1 MGRGLLLKTA
11 SRAALAL
18 AVIAAA
24 ACAGRP
30 APGAPLPQGADP
42 GAMMRRGL
50 EIAGTYRVAAIT
62 ERRFTHAEFWQAVE
76 QPLASNVFRV
86 EDVGRSIQGR
96 SLRTVS
102 YGNGPVRVLL
112 WSQMHGDEATATMA
126 LADIFR
132 FLAEA
137 TDDPLRERL
146 RQQLTIVFLPMLNP
160 DGAELFQRENAL
172 GVDVNRD
179 ARRLVT
185 PEARA
190 LKGVHDRFQPRFGFN
205 LHDQSART
213 RVGTNGEQAAM
224 ALLAPAY
231 DAARGYNAVR
241 SDARHVAATIVQMLA
256 SEIPGRVARYDDTFN
271 PRAFGD
277 LMQTW
282 GTSTVLIES
291 GALPGDPQKQRLRAI
306 NVAAILGALD
316 AIATN
321 RFAAAGATPYE
332 ALAFNSGGISDLLV
346 VGAQVV
352 LPGRS
357 PMLAD
362 IAINYDDPVARTG
375 ARIREV
381 GDLQAVQA
389 IDTIDVAGLFL
400 HQARQALVN
409 RGTASWLTIGSSAAL
424 DVRRGPDP
432 GSALV
437 RQIGDSA
444 R

>member
-1 MGRGLLLKTA
+1 
-11 SRAALAL
+11 
-18 AVIAAA
+18 
-24 ACAGRP
+24 
-30 APGAPLPQGADP
+30 
-42 GAMMRRGL
+42 
-50 EIAGTYRVAAIT
+50 
-62 ERRFTHAEFWQAVE
+62 
-76 QPLASNVFRV
+76 
-86 EDVGRSIQGR
+86 
-96 SLRTVS
+96 
-102 YGNGPVRVLL
+102 VLL

-137 TDDPLRERL
+137 TNDPLRERL
-146 RQQLTIVFLPMLNP
+146 REQLTIVFLPLLNP

-172 GVDVNRD
+172 GIDINRD

-190 LKGVHDRFQPRFGFN
+190 LKSVHDRFQPRFGFN

-213 RVGTNGEQAAM
+213 RVGDNGEQAAI

-241 SDARHVAATIVQMLA
+241 SDARLVAATIAQLLA

-282 GTSTVLIES
+282 GTSTVLIEA
-291 GALPGDPQKQRLRAI
+291 GALPDDPQKQRLRAV
-306 NVAAILGALD
+306 NVAVILGALD
-316 AIATN
+316 AIATS
-321 RFAAAGATPYE
+321 RFGAAGATPYE
-332 ALAFNSGGISDLLV
+332 SLPFNSGGASDLLV
-346 VGAQVV
+346 VGAHVV
-352 LPGRS
+352 LPGRA

-400 HQARQALVN
+400 HPVRQALVN
-409 RGTASWLTIGSSAAL
+409 RGAASWLTIGSRAAL

>member
-1 MGRGLLLKTA
+1 M
-11 SRAALAL
+11 RATLTLA
-18 AVIAAA
+18 AIAGV
-24 ACAGRP
+24 ACAAPP
-30 APGAPLPQGADP
+30 APGALTVRGAGAD
-42 GAMMRRGL
+42 ATMRGGL
-50 EIAGTYRVAAIT
+50 GIAAQYRVAAIT
-62 ERRFTHAEFWQAVE
+62 ERRFTHADFWRAVE
-76 QPLASNVFRV
+76 TPLSNNVFRV
-86 EDVGRSIQGR
+86 EEVGRSIQDR
-96 SLRTVS
+96 PIRTVR
-102 YGNGPVRVLL
+102 YGNGPIRVLL

-132 FLAEA
+132 FLSEA
-137 TDDPLRERL
+137 TDDSLRERL
-146 RQQLTIVFLPMLNP
+146 RERLTIVFLPMLNP
-160 DGAELFQRENAL
+160 DGAELFQRENAV
-172 GVDVNRD
+172 GIDVNRD
-179 ARRLVT
+179 ARRLAT

-190 LKGVHDRFQPRFGFN
+190 LKAVHDRFKPRFGFN

-213 RVGTNGEQAAM
+213 RVGTDGAQAAI

-241 SDARHVAATIVQMLA
+241 TDARLVAATIARLLA
-256 SEIPGRVARYDDTFN
+256 AEIPGRVARYDDSFN

-291 GALPGDPQKQRLRAI
+291 GAMPDDPQKQRLRAI

-316 AIATN
+316 AIAMD
-321 RFAAAGATPYE
+321 RFGMAGATPYE
-332 ALAFNSGGISDLLV
+332 SLPFNSSGTSDLLV

-352 LPGRS
+352 LPGKH
-357 PMLAD
+357 PILAD

-381 GDLQAVQA
+381 GDLQTVQA
-389 IDTIDVAGLFL
+389 IDTIDVSGFFL
-400 HQARQALVN
+400 HPSPRALAN
-409 RGTASWLTIGSSAAL
+409 RGSASWLTIGGSAAF
-424 DVRRGPDP
+424 DVRRGPEP
-432 GSALV
+432 ESALV

>member
-1 MGRGLLLKTA
+1 M
-11 SRAALAL
+11 RAPLAL
-18 AVIAAA
+18 AVIALAS
-24 ACAGRP
+24 CGGLP
-30 APGAPLPQGADP
+30 APGAPVSRGAGVDV
-42 GAMMRRGL
+42 MMRRGL
-50 EIAGTYRVAAIT
+50 EVAAQYRVAAIT
-62 ERRFTHAEFWQAVE
+62 ERRFTHADFWRAVE
-76 QPLASNVFRV
+76 QPLTSNVFRV
-86 EDVGRSIQGR
+86 DEVGRSIQDR
-96 SLRTVS
+96 PLRTVTFGS
-102 YGNGPVRVLL
+102 GPIRVLL

-137 TDDPLRERL
+137 TNDPLRERL
-146 RQQLTIVFLPMLNP
+146 REQLTIVFLPLLNP

-172 GVDVNRD
+172 GIDINRD

-213 RVGTNGEQAAM
+213 RVGDNGEQAAI

-241 SDARHVAATIVQMLA
+241 TDARLVAATIAQMLA

-291 GALPGDPQKQRLRAI
+291 GALPDDPQKQRLRAV

-316 AIATN
+316 AIATA
-321 RFAAAGATPYE
+321 RFGDAGATPYE
-332 ALAFNSGGISDLLV
+332 SLPFNSGGANDLLI
-346 VGAQVV
+346 VGAHVV
-352 LPGRS
+352 LPGRG

-389 IDTIDVAGLFL
+389 IDTIDVTGLFL
-400 HQARQALVN
+400 HPARQALIN
-409 RGTASWLTIGSSAAL
+409 RGAASWLTIGSRAVL

-432 GSALV
+432 GSGLV

>member
-1 MGRGLLLKTA
+1 M
-11 SRAALAL
+11 RAPLAL
-18 AVIAAA
+18 AVIALAS
-24 ACAGRP
+24 CGGLP
-30 APGAPLPQGADP
+30 APGTPISRGAGVDV
-42 GAMMRRGL
+42 MMRRGL
-50 EIAGTYRVAAIT
+50 EIATQYRVAAIT
-62 ERRFTHAEFWQAVE
+62 ERRFTHADFWRAVE
-76 QPLASNVFRV
+76 QPLGSNVFRV
-86 EDVGRSIQGR
+86 DEVGRSIQDR
-96 SLRTVS
+96 PLRTVTFGS
-102 YGNGPVRVLL
+102 GPIRVLL

-132 FLAEA
+132 FLTEA
-137 TDDPLRERL
+137 TNDPLRERL
-146 RQQLTIVFLPMLNP
+146 RAQLTIVFLPLLNP

-172 GVDVNRD
+172 GIDINRD

-190 LKGVHDRFQPRFGFN
+190 LKGVHDRVQPRFGFN
-205 LHDQSART
+205 LHDQGART
-213 RVGTNGEQAAM
+213 RVGDNGKQAAI

-241 SDARHVAATIVQMLA
+241 TDARLVAATIAQMLA

-291 GALPGDPQKQRLRAI
+291 GALPDDPQKQRLRAI

-316 AIATN
+316 AIATG
-321 RFAAAGATPYE
+321 RFGDAGATAYE
-332 ALAFNSGGISDLLV
+332 SLPFNSGGATDLLI
-346 VGAQVV
+346 VGAHVI
-352 LPGRS
+352 LPGRA

-389 IDTIDVAGLFL
+389 IDTIDVTGLFL
-400 HQARQALVN
+400 HPARQTLVN
-409 RGTASWLTIGSSAAL
+409 RGAASWLTIGSRAKL
-424 DVRRGPDP
+424 DVRRGPEP
-432 GSALV
+432 GSMLV

>member
-1 MGRGLLLKTA
+1 MRGM
-11 SRAALAL
+11 LAL
-18 AVIAAA
+18 TAIAAA
-24 ACAGRP
+24 ACAGPP
-30 APGAPLPQGADP
+30 APGAPTARSAD
-42 GAMMRRGL
+42 ADATMRRGL
-50 EIAGTYRVAAIT
+50 QIAAQYRAAVIT
-62 ERRFTHAEFWQAVE
+62 ERRFTHADFWRAVE
-76 QPLASNVFRV
+76 QPLTSSVFRV
-86 EDVGRSIQGR
+86 DEVGRSIQDR
-96 SLRTVS
+96 PLRTVTFGS
-102 YGNGPVRVLL
+102 GPIRVLL

-137 TDDPLRERL
+137 TNDPLRERL
-146 RQQLTIVFLPMLNP
+146 REHLTIVFLPLLNP

-172 GVDVNRD
+172 GVDINRD

-213 RVGTNGEQAAM
+213 RVGNNGEQAAI

-241 SDARHVAATIVQMLA
+241 SDARLVAATIAGLLA
-256 SEIPGRVARYDDTFN
+256 SDIPGRIARYDDTFN

-291 GALPGDPQKQRLRAI
+291 GALPDDPQKQRLRGV

-316 AIATN
+316 AIATG
-321 RFAAAGATPYE
+321 RIGAVGTTPYE
-332 ALAFNSGGISDLLV
+332 ALPFNSGGASDLLV
-346 VGAQVV
+346 VGAQIV
-352 LPGRS
+352 LPGRG

-362 IAINYDDPVARTG
+362 IAINFDDPVARTG

-389 IDTIDVAGLFL
+389 IDTLDISGLFL
-400 HQARQALVN
+400 HPARQVLVN
-409 RGTASWLTIGSSAAL
+409 RGGASWLTIGARVAF

-432 GSALV
+432 GSTLV
-437 RQIGDSA
+437 RQISDSA
-444 R
+444 Q